1 MEFPVWTDERR
12 IPGHV
17 RGERKET
24 EKNEQKRKE
33 SSPHTFVI
41 GILLSAVVE
50 TLIGRGGGEALS
62 CADVDTRS
70 GGGHASLRKETSEA
84 SLKRTHT
91 HRKGAYILPGSSCKM

>member
-1 MEFPVWTDERR
+1 MDRS
-12 IPGHV
+12 
-17 RGERKET
+17 RGKKALRT
-24 EKNEQKRKE
+24 L
-33 SSPHTFVI
+33 FVI

-50 TLIGRGGGEALS
+50 ALIGRGGGVALS

-91 HRKGAYILPGSSCKM
+91 HRKGAYIQPDSSCKM

>member
-1 MEFPVWTDERR
+1 MNRS
-12 IPGHV
+12 
-17 RGERKET
+17 RGKKALRT
-24 EKNEQKRKE
+24 L
-33 SSPHTFVI
+33 FVI

-50 TLIGRGGGEALS
+50 ALICRGGGVALS

-91 HRKGAYILPGSSCKM
+91 HRKGTYIQPGSSCKM